1 MRTVNASTQAML
13 DAYRASARDLIL
25 FNFGAGG
32 THGFWSGAGVFTY
45 NAQDYI
51 GAASLF
57 EVEAVDETEGLEAN
71 AVNIALRAVPEAGLT
86 PDVLANIETYAYK
99 QTTVTLSIAFF
110 DPDTNALVSVEPVM
124 SGILDQI
131 AHEEDGEGGYRLVGR
146 IESRSR
152 DHTRTGY
159 RRRSHEDQQTIS
171 AGDGGLR
178 HAAVVGQQRIY
189 WGRKGPQSASSGGVG

>member
-1 MRTVNASTQAML
+1 MRSINASTQTML
-13 DAYRASARDLIL
+13 DAYRTSARDLIL
-25 FNFGAGG
+25 FNFGG
-32 THGFWSGAGVFTY
+32 TPYGFWSGAGVLNY
-45 NAQDYI
+45 NGQDYI

-71 AVNIALRAVPEAGLT
+71 AINIALRAVPEAGLT
-86 PDVLANIETYAYK
+86 PDVLATIEAQAYK
-99 QTTVTLSIAFF
+99 QTAVTLSVAFF
-110 DPDTNALVSVEPVM
+110 DPDANALVSVEPVM

-178 HAAVVGQQRIY
+178 HAAIVGQQRIY
-189 WGRKGPQSASSGGVG
+189 WGRKGPKAAANFGGGD